1 MKEEGSW
8 AHKEEEKGEGAG
20 WKRKMKENGNEVEKK
35 GNWVNGEEGREEGV
49 GNFDLSPSISKFGSV
64 NSRL

>member
-1 MKEEGSW
+1 
-8 AHKEEEKGEGAG
+8 
-20 WKRKMKENGNEVEKK
+20 MKENGNEVEKK